1 MADFA
6 AVHSR
11 LREILLPYGSEYVI
25 TRDDPAGVT
34 LEVPGLEGK
43 PWGYVAGTRVGKRYV
58 SFYLMPVYA
67 SAELSASISPGLAKR
82 RQGKSCF
89 NFTTLDEPL
98 FVELEGVAAKGS
110 PGSAPRPRRSMP
122 SGQVRRGPRGGPD
135 RTRPHPC
142 QMCATRP
149 FGGLVEGFNAS
160 LCTARFMSSSCPRF
174 R

>member
-1 MADFA
+1 M
-6 AVHSR
+6 
-11 LREILLPYGSEYVI
+11 PYGSEYVI

-67 SAELSASISPGLAKR
+67 SAELSDGISPALAKR

-98 FVELEGVAAKGS
+98 FVELEGVAAKGI
-110 PGSAPRPRRSMP
+110 PGFRAEAEAIDAERSGTPR
-122 SGQVRRGPRGGPD
+122 
-135 RTRPHPC
+135 T
-142 QMCATRP
+142 
-149 FGGLVEGFNAS
+149 
-160 LCTARFMSSSCPRF
+160 
-174 R
+174 